1 MGASD
6 SAPAG
11 VILGRSRK
19 ASSTPGPEATCART
33 RGLST
38 CPPSW
43 NSTHRRTCASP
54 CFPSWS
60 ELERPRQE
68 HFGSDGK
75 AGALFALAVSR
86 ANARQVKAGE
96 SASTRPRL
104 PSRDIS
110 RVGNLDPP
118 IGYERRPGGLA
129 GAGPSGQKRASRPR
143 MRVDSCASTASGLKR
158 RIFAGVLAAWMQF
171 CARSYPCDACA
182 FRSSRGK
189 EAPNG
194 GF

>member
-1 MGASD
+1 LARNGRIRLGA
-6 SAPAG
+6 
-11 VILGRSRK
+11 GRSDPG
-19 ASSTPGPEATCART
+19 SQPESVSTPGPEATCART

-118 IGYERRPGGLA
+118 SGYERRSGA
-129 GAGPSGQKRASRPR
+129 WRGAGTCGQKRVRTSRA
-143 MRVDSCASTASGLKR
+143 DAGGLLCIYASGLR
-158 RIFAGVLAAWMQF
+158 RRVFAGVLAAWMQF
-171 CARSYPCDACA
+171 YARSYPCDA
-182 FRSSRGK
+182 
-189 EAPNG
+189 
-194 GF
+194 